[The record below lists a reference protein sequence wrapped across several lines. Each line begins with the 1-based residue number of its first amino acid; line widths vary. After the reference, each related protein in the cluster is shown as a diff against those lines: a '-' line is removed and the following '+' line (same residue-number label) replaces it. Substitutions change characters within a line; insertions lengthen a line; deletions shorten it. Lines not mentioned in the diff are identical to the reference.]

1 MNEPAHVTL
10 SGAVNGRYVVTEKR
24 PDGELILVPDTSISA
39 IRERQGTKPMSADEF
54 DATFG
59 ELPSDDEG

>member
-1 MNEPAHVTL
+1 VNEPAHVTL
-10 SGAVNGRYVVTEKR
+10 SGAVSGRYLVTEER
-24 PDGELILVPDTSISA
+24 PGGELTLVPDTSISA

-59 ELPSDDEG
+59 ELPTDDEG

>member
-1 MNEPAHVTL
+1 MNEPAHVIL
-10 SGAVNGRYVVTEKR
+10 SGAVSGRYLVTEER
-24 PDGELILVPDTSISA
+24 PGGELTLVPDTSISA

-59 ELPSDDEG
+59 ELPTDDEG